1 MPDIG
6 LLQYQSEG
14 TVPLPV
20 MPSGV
25 EHYEAIRRARKAL
38 AVPLPVMPSGVEHV
52 RHGAAGLDAPECPSP

>member
-1 MPDIG
+1 
-6 LLQYQSEG
+6 
-14 TVPLPV
+14 VPLPV